1 MMKKDQM
8 TKDKWGKLNIDILVD
23 MNILLCTMD
32 MNVVI

>member
-1 MMKKDQM
+1 M
-8 TKDKWGKLNIDILVD
+8 TKDKWGKLSIDILVD